1 MIAKLK
7 GLIDTVFD
15 DNAII
20 DVNGV
25 GYLVWCSSKT
35 LSKLEVGTAIALH
48 IETVVKEDSFTL
60 YGFVDAHEKNAFN
73 IITKV
78 QGVGPKVG
86 LAILSAL
93 SPNDIANAIMAQDK
107 AMIGQANGVGPK
119 LAMRILTELKD
130 KAAQFGFGSVEV
142 ANFVEN
148 TTARVADPS
157 AMEDAVSALV
167 NLGYAKIDAYRAVN
181 VALKVNENAN
191 VATLIKLSLKELA
204 G

>member
-7 GLIDTVFD
+7 GLVDSVFE

-25 GYLVWCSSKT
+25 GYLAWCSSKT
-35 LSKLEVGTAIALH
+35 LAKLELGLATTLH

-60 YGFVDAHEKNAFN
+60 YGFIDAQEKNAFS

-93 SPNDIANAIMAQDK
+93 SPSEIANAIMAQDK

-119 LAMRILTELKD
+119 LAVRILTELKD
-130 KAAQFGFGSVEV
+130 KAPQFGFGGLEASSFITP
-142 ANFVEN
+142 NPQ
-148 TTARVADPS
+148 TISDPS
-157 AMEDAVSALV
+157 AMEDATSALV
-167 NLGYAKIDAYRAVN
+167 NLGYTKIDAYRAVN
-181 VALKVNENAN
+181 IALKVNENAN
-191 VATLIKLSLKELA
+191 VATLIKLALKELA

>member
-7 GLIDTVFD
+7 GLIDTIFE

-25 GYLVWCSSKT
+25 GYLIWCSSKT
-35 LSKLEVGTAIALH
+35 LSQLEIGTATTIYT
-48 IETVVKEDSFTL
+48 ETVVKEDSFTL
-60 YGFVDAHEKNAFN
+60 YGFANASEKNAFS

-93 SPNDIANAIMAQDK
+93 NPSDIANAIMAQDK
-107 AMIGQANGVGPK
+107 ALIGQANGVGPK
-119 LAMRILTELKD
+119 LAVRILTELKD
-130 KAAQFGFGSVEV
+130 KAHLFGFSEIETSKTIKNSPV
-142 ANFVEN
+142 
-148 TTARVADPS
+148 TDPT

-167 NLGYAKIDAYRAVN
+167 SLGYTKMDAYKAVN
-181 VALKVNENAN
+181 VAIKANENAS
-191 VATLIKLSLKELA
+191 VSTLIKLALKELA

>member
-7 GLIDTVFD
+7 GLVDSVFD

-35 LSKLEVGTAIALH
+35 LTKLEVGTATTVFV
-48 IETVVKEDSFTL
+48 ETVVKEDSFTL
-60 YGFVDAHEKNAFN
+60 YGFIDGQEKNAFN

-86 LAILSAL
+86 LAILSVL
-93 SPNDIANAIMAQDK
+93 SPSDIANAIMAQDK
-107 AMIGQANGVGPK
+107 AMIGQASGVGPK
-119 LAMRILTELKD
+119 LAVRILTELKD
-130 KAAQFGFGSVEV
+130 KAQMFGFGGVEV
-142 ANFVEN
+142 STFIEVSK
-148 TTARVADPS
+148 VSDPT

-167 NLGYAKIDAYRAVN
+167 NLGYAKIEAYRAVN

-191 VATLIKLSLKELA
+191 VSTLIKLALKELA